1 LAVTIPQ
8 VTSALKQKGLKFGQP
23 DETTILMG
31 FGSAKDS
38 IKVILRVLE
47 NGEYID
53 MRTLLLATCA
63 DDNSNLESL
72 QAELLQQN
80 LDYKM
85 VKFCRDTEDGEIAA
99 RVCLPLED
107 NPSITADQLSTLI
120 GALVSR
126 CNEVLP
132 TINKLIEAGKRP
144 GKKKTIEKG
153 GGTTP
158 PEGKSRTS
166 TILAIGVLML
176 GAAAILAVVYL
187 FLFMHK
193 G

>member
-1 LAVTIPQ
+1 
-8 VTSALKQKGLKFGQP
+8 
-23 DETTILMG
+23 
-31 FGSAKDS
+31 
-38 IKVILRVLE
+38 
-47 NGEYID
+47 
-53 MRTLLLATCA
+53 
-63 DDNSNLESL
+63 
-72 QAELLQQN
+72 
-80 LDYKM
+80 
-85 VKFCRDTEDGEIAA
+85 
-99 RVCLPLED
+99 
-107 NPSITADQLSTLI
+107 LSTLI